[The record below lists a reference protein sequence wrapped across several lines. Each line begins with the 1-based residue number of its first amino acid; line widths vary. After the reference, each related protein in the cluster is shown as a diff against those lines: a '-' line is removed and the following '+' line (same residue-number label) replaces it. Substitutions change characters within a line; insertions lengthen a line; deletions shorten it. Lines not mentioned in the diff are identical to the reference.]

1 MEKEFS
7 FEEGVRRIEE
17 ILEILEKRNTGLA
30 DTLALYEEGMLL
42 LSRCGSML
50 DYAEQKIEILKSSF
64 EESPKV
70 DAFSGED
77 ADDDQ

>member
-7 FEEGVRRIEE
+7 FEEGVGRIEE

-30 DTLALYEEGMLL
+30 DTLALYEEAMLL

-64 EESPKV
+64 DESPKV
-70 DAFSGED
+70 APFSGED
-77 ADDDQ
+77 ADEDQ

>member
-7 FEEGVRRIEE
+7 FEEGVRQIEE

-30 DTLALYEEGMLL
+30 DTLALYEEWMLL

-50 DYAEQKIEILKSSF
+50 DYAEQKIEILKNSF
-64 EESPKV
+64 EESPKFTS
-70 DAFSGED
+70 FSGEA
-77 ADDDQ
+77 ADEEQ

>member
-17 ILEILEKRNTGLA
+17 ILDVLEKRNTGLA

-64 EESPKV
+64 EESPIV